1 MKTNENQLKSM
12 TINDNQWK
20 LMKIKYN
27 YWKSMTINVNQW
39 QLFRFQLSEWPEHT
53 KKIGP
58 NWYKHYNLIGN
69 YPHEHSRVLFCILKC
84 WTLKPQAL
92 VITTIL
98 EEYRVCTADGKNRP
112 IEKDNY
118 LSCFPRKLVSW

>member
-1 MKTNENQLKSM
+1 M
-12 TINDNQWK
+12 TIIQISTHW
-20 LMKIKYN
+20 
-27 YWKSMTINVNQW
+27 MTW
-39 QLFRFQLSEWPEHT
+39 T

-112 IEKDNY
+112 IEKQNTDI
-118 LSCFPRKLVSW
+118 LTSIRKLQKNKEDDTEEVVKDKVKKSNITWFRWK

>member
-1 MKTNENQLKSM
+1 MKINENQRQLLKINDNQCKSM
-12 TINDNQWK
+12 TIIQISTHW
-20 LMKIKYN
+20 
-27 YWKSMTINVNQW
+27 MTW
-39 QLFRFQLSEWPEHT
+39 T

-118 LSCFPRKLVSW
+118 LSCFPRKLVSL